1 MISKKIM
8 CLLLALLTVSLTA
21 CTAGD
26 TPETETAGETI
37 PAETEIEEETEPP
50 RIYPGEEMDFGGVI
64 MTDDLTMQAI
74 TDLYGAGEAAVMAVL
89 AGNDLLCCTVFEE
102 QYEAVLA
109 AVLEGRIPFDTVKNA
124 VRNVLEWKQQIGL
137 I

>member
-1 MISKKIM
+1 MTFRGHTGAAF
-8 CLLLALLTVSLTA
+8 CVHDHRYL
-21 CTAGD
+21 
-26 TPETETAGETI
+26 
-37 PAETEIEEETEPP
+37 
-50 RIYPGEEMDFGGVI
+50 REEMDFGGVI

-89 AGNDLLCCTVFEE
+89 AGNDLLCCTAFEE

-109 AVLEGRIPFDTVKNA
+109 AVLEGRIPFDTVRNA